1 MEYGKTF
8 SRCACFFLFFVV
20 LAAGAAEIKIVKTG
34 AVRSNIDM
42 HNFKNDGSKSSI
54 IFEKTLRNDLER
66 WGWFKVVD
74 GGAGIQLSGQCAE
87 DKGINRVTCSVR
99 GGSTRY
105 LNKTFRG
112 KAEDADE
119 LAHEV
124 ADRIVEAVK
133 GVPGVASARIAMVG
147 VRGGKKDLYLCN
159 SDGSGFVQLT
169 RDGAVCVAPSWSP
182 DGKTLAYT
190 SFHGGFP
197 DIYLIDLSSHRRKK
211 LMSYPGLNLG
221 ASISADGRFLAAVLS
236 KDGNPE
242 LYVMKMDNRKLRRL
256 TRTANAVE
264 TSPSWSP
271 EGKEIVY
278 VADESGLPQ
287 IYIMDSSGGGK
298 RRLTYRGSQNV
309 APDWGPG
316 GEIVYSSKRGRH
328 YQICLKDSE
337 GGKSRVLTDGNA
349 DHEDPSWAADGRH
362 IVYTRTVGYRS
373 NLYILDTMGGAP
385 LRLTRVKGDWHSPTW
400 SPR

>member
-1 MEYGKTF
+1 MRFNKAISNCLYV
-8 SRCACFFLFFVV
+8 SIL
-20 LAAGAAEIKIVKTG
+20 LAALPAGSAEIKIVKRG
-34 AVRSNIDM
+34 AVRSNIGM
-42 HNFKNDGSKSSI
+42 KGFTTDGSQSSGI
-54 IFEKTLRNDLER
+54 LEKTLRNDLER
-66 WGWFKVVD
+66 WGWFKIVD
-74 GGAGIQLSGQCAE
+74 EGASIQLSGQCVEENGAS
-87 DKGINRVTCSVR
+87 RVTCTV
-99 GGSTRY
+99 GGSSRRY
-105 LNKTFRG
+105 LKETFRG

-119 LAHEV
+119 LAHKI

-133 GVPGVASARIAMVG
+133 GVPGIASTRIAMVG
-147 VRGGKKDLYLCN
+147 LRGGKKDLYMCN

-182 DGKTLAYT
+182 DGKTVAYT

-197 DIYLIDLSSHRRKK
+197 DIYLIDLLSHKRKK

-221 ASISADGRFLAAVLS
+221 ASISPNGRFLAAVLS

-242 LYVMKMDNRKLRRL
+242 LYLMEMASRRLRRL

-271 EGKEIVY
+271 DGKKIVF
-278 VADESGLPQ
+278 VSDESGLPQ
-287 IYIMDSSGGGK
+287 VYIASASGRRK
-298 RRLTYRGSQNV
+298 RRLTRRGSQNV

-316 GEIVYSSKRGRH
+316 DQIAYSSKRGRH
-328 YQICLKDSE
+328 YHICIKNPE
-337 GGKSRVLTDGNA
+337 NGKSKVLTAGNA
-349 DHEDPSWAADGRH
+349 DHENPSWAPDGRH

-373 NLYILDTMGGAP
+373 NLYILDTMGGTP
-385 LRLTRVKGDWHSPTW
+385 LRLTRFKGDWHSPTW

>member
-1 MEYGKTF
+1 MKCNKAVLQY
-8 SRCACFFLFFVV
+8 SCVFLLFAV
-20 LAAGAAEIKIVKTG
+20 LPAGAAEIKIVKPG
-34 AVRSNIDM
+34 AVRSNIGM
-42 HNFKNDGSKSSI
+42 ASFKTDGSQSSGI
-54 IFEKTLRNDLER
+54 LEKTLRSDLER
-66 WGWFKVVD
+66 WGWFNVVD
-74 GGAGIQLSGQCAE
+74 EGASIELSGRCIE
-87 DKGINRVTCSVR
+87 DKGVNRVTCTVR
-99 GGSTRY
+99 SGSRRY
-105 LNKTFRG
+105 LRETFHGKT
-112 KAEDADE
+112 EDADE
-119 LAHEV
+119 LAHKI

-133 GVPGVASARIAMVG
+133 GVPGIASTRIAMVG
-147 VRGGKKDLYLCN
+147 LRGGKKDLYMCN

-182 DGKTLAYT
+182 DGKTVAYT

-221 ASISADGRFLAAVLS
+221 ASISANGRFLAAVLS

-242 LYVMKMDNRKLRRL
+242 LYVMEMANRRLRRL
-256 TRTANAVE
+256 TRTAHAVE

-271 EGKEIVY
+271 GGKKIAY

-287 IYIMDSSGGGK
+287 IYIMSASGGKK
-298 RRLTYRGSQNV
+298 RRLTHRGSQNV

-316 GEIVYSSKRGRH
+316 DKIVYSSKRGRY
-328 YQICLKDSE
+328 YQICVKDPE
-337 GGKSRVLTDGNA
+337 GGNPEVLTAGNA
-349 DHEDPSWAADGRH
+349 DHENPSWAPDGRH
-362 IVYTRTVGYRS
+362 IVYTRTAGYRS

-385 LRLTRVKGDWHSPTW
+385 LLLTRFKGDWHSPTW